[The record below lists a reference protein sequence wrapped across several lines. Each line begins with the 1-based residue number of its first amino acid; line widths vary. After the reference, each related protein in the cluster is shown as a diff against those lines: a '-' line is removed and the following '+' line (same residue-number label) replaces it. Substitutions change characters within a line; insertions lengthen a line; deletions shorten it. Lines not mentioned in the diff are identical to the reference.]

1 MSLYEKISAARKNKN
16 IEEYADLLHE
26 DFKFI
31 SHQDGSSMDKAAF
44 TDKTAKLMTSDSM
57 QIREQRLIYENEDIL
72 VSFTLLDFPDE
83 TTEAVITVN
92 KLKDGKIIEIETGAT
107 LVSE

>member
-16 IEEYADLLHE
+16 IDEYAVLLHE

-31 SHQDGSSMDKAAF
+31 SHQDGSSMDKQAF
-44 TDKTAKLMTSDSM
+44 VEKTARLMSSDSM
-57 QIREQRLIYENEDIL
+57 KIQDQRLIYENDDIL
-72 VSFTLLDFPDE
+72 VSFTILDFPDE

-92 KLKDGKIIEIETGAT
+92 KLKDGRIIEIETGAT
-107 LVSE
+107 LVSR